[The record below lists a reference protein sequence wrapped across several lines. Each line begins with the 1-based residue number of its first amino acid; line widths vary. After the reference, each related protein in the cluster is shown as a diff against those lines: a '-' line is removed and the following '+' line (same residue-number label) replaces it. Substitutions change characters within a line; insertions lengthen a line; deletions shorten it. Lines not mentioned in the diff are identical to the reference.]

1 MYSNAEYEIKFKEYF
16 SRYADKV
23 EIVENAYNLSVSTYV
38 GKEDTRKIIDIKVLN
53 KEIQKTVRKIDKVRS
68 SMNES

>member
-53 KEIQKTVRKIDKVRS
+53 KEIQKNSKENR
-68 SMNES
+68 

>member
-1 MYSNAEYEIKFKEYF
+1 MYSNAEYELKFKEYF